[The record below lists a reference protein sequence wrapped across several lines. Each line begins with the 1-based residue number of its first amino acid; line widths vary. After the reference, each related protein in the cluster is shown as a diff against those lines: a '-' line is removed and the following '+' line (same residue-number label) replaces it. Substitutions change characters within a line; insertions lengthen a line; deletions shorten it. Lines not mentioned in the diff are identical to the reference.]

1 MLALLAGAYHLG
13 AKSFW
18 LDEAVSA
25 EHARLGL
32 AGLVKVIGGEDPN
45 QGLYYVL
52 LSGWARIFGYG
63 EISLRSL
70 TVVLGALSVP
80 GLAVLGT
87 RLFGRSV
94 GLLSGLLLA
103 LSPFFVHYEQTAR
116 AYALLVVLVTWSSY
130 FFVCELESPARA
142 TRVGY
147 VIASTLA
154 FYAHYFAVY
163 VLLVQ
168 LLTLIV
174 VKKRAALTREWLIA
188 GGAIA
193 ALCTP
198 EVLAAR
204 SKGTLAIDW
213 IPQPSIGS
221 VIHVGSSLGGGGLLA
236 GALLVLASY
245 GLLGTL
251 GEPRQWRTGFMTAWL
266 ALPIVVDFA
275 FSALVQPLF
284 VSYYLIV
291 VLPALLLLAALGL
304 VRLPT
309 LATRTLVLAVLI
321 ALSAFGSPSGTS
333 SRASKISAARRTT
346 FSNTSGLESTVVYYP
361 TYTADGIDYYDQLAR
376 FAGPTPIS
384 LALGHAPPAAL
395 PRIWLVVRE
404 INTPPRS
411 LSELEQVIMRRYQRV
426 PLRAGFRNIAVLLYR
441 RR

>member
-1 MLALLAGAYHLG
+1 MTAPSVGDVIGGENPYEPSTRASGYCLRDRRARLGFDRALAALTVLALLAGAYHLG

-45 QGLYYVL
+45 QGLDDVL

-204 SKGTLAIDW
+204 SKGTLAIHW

-221 VIHVGSSLGGGGLLA
+221 VIHVGSSLGGGA
-236 GALLVLASY
+236 CS
-245 GLLGTL
+245 
-251 GEPRQWRTGFMTAWL
+251 P
-266 ALPIVVDFA
+266 
-275 FSALVQPLF
+275 
-284 VSYYLIV
+284 
-291 VLPALLLLAALGL
+291 
-304 VRLPT
+304 VRSWSSLPT
-309 LATRTLVLAVLI
+309 DCSER
-321 ALSAFGSPSGTS
+321 SESHDSG
-333 SRASKISAARRTT
+333 
-346 FSNTSGLESTVVYYP
+346 
-361 TYTADGIDYYDQLAR
+361 
-376 FAGPTPIS
+376 
-384 LALGHAPPAAL
+384 
-395 PRIWLVVRE
+395 
-404 INTPPRS
+404 
-411 LSELEQVIMRRYQRV
+411 EQVS
-426 PLRAGFRNIAVLLYR
+426 
-441 RR
+441 